1 MNGVLI
7 FATTYSRL
15 LARELQLDGEAAAP
29 LLAGTAL
36 SPQQLFQ
43 LDEYISLPDQVTI
56 IRNALR
62 LSGNP
67 ALGLQMGSRLHLAA
81 HGPVGVAAYS
91 SATLGEALDI
101 MVRHQNIRGQFAGM
115 TIERDANETRTIF
128 NLRVPYDEV
137 GLFLIEALVASAQ
150 ASMEF
155 LVGDAIDD
163 GRIEFAYPAPAHAH
177 LYAQYLRAPFRFDM
191 PRTLLAM
198 PRRHE
203 NIPLPFADPMAKQLA
218 EQQCEQV
225 AADLQQRGSFAL
237 RVTAIL
243 RNNPGQLWTLEDVAA
258 SLHISARTLI
268 RRLKDEGTSYQ
279 QLLDEEQKR
288 LARLFL
294 DNPRHTVESVA
305 AALGYHDVSTFR
317 RAFKRWFGV
326 PPSEYLASRHRGSPS
341 A

>member
-1 MNGVLI
+1 MTGPLI

-15 LARELQLDGEAAAP
+15 LARELQLDIDNVAP
-29 LLAGTAL
+29 LLEGTSL

-43 LDEYISLPDQVTI
+43 LDEYLSLPDQVTI

-62 LSGNP
+62 ISGNP
-67 ALGLQMGSRLHLAA
+67 ALGLQMGSRVHLAA
-81 HGPVGVAAYS
+81 HGPVGVAAYT
-91 SATLGEALDI
+91 SATLGDALDV
-101 MVRHQNIRGQFAGM
+101 MVRYQNIRGQFAGVS
-115 TIERDANETRTIF
+115 TERDANEIHTVF

-137 GLFLIEALVASAQ
+137 GIFLIEALVASAQ

-155 LVGDAIDD
+155 LLGHHLD
-163 GRIEFAYPAPAHAH
+163 GTRADFGYPAPAHAA
-177 LYAQYLRAPFRFDM
+177 LYAEYLRAPFRFDA
-191 PRTLLAM
+191 PRTMLSM

-203 NIPLPFADPMAKQLA
+203 STPLPFADPIARQLA

-225 AADLQQRGSFAL
+225 AADLQQRGSFAS

-243 RNNPGQLWTLEDVAA
+243 RNNPGQLWTLDDIAA
-258 SLHISARTLI
+258 SLHLSARTLI

-279 QLLDEEQKR
+279 YLLDEEQKR
-288 LARLFL
+288 LATLFL

-305 AALGYHDVSTFR
+305 SALGYHDVSTFR

-326 PPSEYLASRHRGSPS
+326 PPSEYLARRHAGG
-341 A
+341 

>member
-1 MNGVLI
+1 MTGPLI

-15 LARELQLDGEAAAP
+15 LARELHLDEDNVAP
-29 LLAGTAL
+29 LLAGTPL

-43 LDEYISLPDQVTI
+43 LDEYLSLPDQVTI

-67 ALGLQMGSRLHLAA
+67 ALGLQMGSRVHLAA
-81 HGPVGVAAYS
+81 HGPVGVAAYT
-91 SATLGEALDI
+91 SATLGEAIDV

-115 TIERDANETRTIF
+115 TLERDAAEIRTIF
-128 NLRVPYDEV
+128 NLRVPYDDV

-155 LVGDAIDD
+155 LIGHSID
-163 GRIEFAYPAPAHAH
+163 GARIEFGYAAPAHAH
-177 LYAQYLRAPFRFDM
+177 LYAQYLRAPFRFDA

-198 PRRHE
+198 PRGHE
-203 NIPLPFADPMAKQLA
+203 HIPLPFADPVAKQLA

-225 AADLQQRGSFAL
+225 AADLQQRGSFAF
-237 RVTAIL
+237 RVTGIL
-243 RNNPGQLWTLEDVAA
+243 RNNPGQLWTLDDVAA
-258 SLHISARTLI
+258 SLHLSARTLI

-279 QLLDEEQKR
+279 HLLDEEQKR
-288 LARLFL
+288 LATLFL

-305 AALGYHDVSTFR
+305 SALGYHDVSTFR

-326 PPSEYLASRHRGSPS
+326 PPSEYLARRHSGQH
-341 A
+341 